1 MNQKYLNI
9 LYEKR
14 PQSKHFPMSREQRA
28 AQFSPFAALKG
39 YDESIDEEGREVDA
53 KINLS
58 EDEMLALNQKINYII
73 NNLANINKVKII
85 YFVPDLKK
93 QGGRYFIA
101 SKKIKKIDPQNQF
114 LVFENKEKISFKS
127 IYNIEVD
134 KN

>member
-1 MNQKYLNI
+1 MIVLLSFILFDMN
-9 LYEKR
+9 
-14 PQSKHFPMSREQRA
+14 
-28 AQFSPFAALKG
+28 
-39 YDESIDEEGREVDA
+39 
-53 KINLS
+53 
-58 EDEMLALNQKINYII
+58 KINYII

-101 SKKIKKIDPQNQF
+101 YKKIKKIDPQNQF
-114 LVFENKEKISFKS
+114 LVLENKEKISFKS